1 MLGIESDSGEHLK
14 LSTLARASPLK
25 RRLAP
30 PRPVRG
36 VGDGAVE
43 ALLRVEVPR
52 AADQLLAMQADVQAV
67 TLSTMEH
74 SAVVAALTRHDLICL
89 ISRDARDVGL
99 LVVDIGL
106 LTALVEIQTLG
117 QVTSVPPKERV
128 PTRTDAV
135 VVSDMVD
142 MWMADIARVAGEAGL
157 GRDVPFSGFV
167 REHGILDLRAVEL
180 TLDPGKYRS
189 MRITMALGDDAKIGV
204 MTFFVPATGGAR
216 AADEGTLGARL
227 RPHLMDAE
235 AGMQAILTRFE
246 HPLGRVLALRAGDV
260 LPIDPRCLTHMHLEV
275 REGVPL
281 AQGRLGQVNGFR
293 AVRLTPVS
301 KEGDAA
307 PFFGAAMQGCGA
319 SKAREALPDLPAS
332 SEALELPDASGPTG
346 GDLPDLPDLSDLPDL
361 PDMEALP
368 DLPDLPDLGDFPDL
382 PNLPDLPRP

>member
-1 MLGIESDSGEHLK
+1 MLGIESDSGEHLN

-74 SAVVAALTRHDLICL
+74 SAVVAALSRHDLICL
-89 ISRDARDVGL
+89 ISRNARDVGL

-117 QVTSVPPKERV
+117 QVTSVPPKDRV

-142 MWMADIARVAGEAGL
+142 KWMADIARVAGEAGL
-157 GRDVPFSGFV
+157 ARDVPFSGFV

-189 MRITMALGDDAKIGV
+189 MRITMAFGDDAKVGV
-204 MTFFVPATGGAR
+204 MTFFVPASGGAR
-216 AADEGTLGARL
+216 SLADEGTLGTRL

-246 HPLGRVLALRAGDV
+246 HPLKQVLALRAGDV

-293 AVRLTPVS
+293 AVRLTSVG
-301 KEGDAA
+301 KEGDPE
-307 PFFGAAMQGCGA
+307 PFFGAAVPA
-319 SKAREALPDLPAS
+319 SASGTAREALPERTVSPK
-332 SEALELPDASGPTG
+332 ALEPPDADVAPVD
-346 GDLPDLPDLSDLPDL
+346 DLPDLPDL
-361 PDMEALP
+361 PDMDALP
-368 DLPDLPDLGDFPDL
+368 DLPDLPDAADLPDFPDL
-382 PNLPDLPRP
+382 PGP